1 MATEKREI
9 EIALRSKSAEAS
21 ADKLTG
27 KVKGVG
33 TAADGSER
41 SMFKL
46 SKAAAAVGSALATA
60 AISKFFIDATKA
72 ATAFN
77 ASMSNLSAI
86 TGATGKDLDFLRKTA
101 LEFGATTTLSATQAA
116 EALKLV
122 ASAKPDLLSN
132 AAALKEVTRQAVL
145 LAEASGGTLQLADAA
160 GVVGKALNQF
170 GADADQAA
178 RFVNVLAAGSKF
190 GSSEV
195 LATSEALKAAGVAAA
210 SAKVSFEETNAAI
223 QVLAKNGISGAEAGT
238 ALRNIFLKLD
248 TDTNSKLRPSV
259 VGFSQALKNLNDLNE
274 DGAAQVK
281 RFGLENIIAGKSLL
295 SSVSTLGDLTT
306 KLTGTN
312 TAFDQASTNVD
323 NLGGDVKAL
332 GSAFESLQIQV
343 GSLAD
348 GDLRKLTQSTTQFLQ
363 ALTGNEDALKEWG
376 GALDNIESAALSLA
390 IVLSGKLASLMVSA
404 TSSVIAQIAANNKL
418 LVSEAASLKSKQT
431 LAAQQA
437 AFAIQTKN
445 QAMLA
450 LQVAANETRRG
461 IAITNLARA
470 NSAAIATQSALT
482 AATNA
487 YTVAAGRASIAARG
501 LTGAVALLGG
511 PVGIA
516 LIAAAS
522 IAYFVTQADKAETSA
537 DKYAAKVRGL
547 TGDLDGLEQS
557 QNKANIRL
565 RENLKISIA
574 SEIEKATKALKE
586 QEALVVDIASSQ
598 NPMGFETARLKSEE
612 MRAELE
618 KLKQSLFELESQ
630 TSKGNILGDDF
641 ISEKAKQDVADLFSG
656 SSGADLFGG
665 GGGESQDPKGAG
677 KESPD
682 TPKSSGSTFI
692 DRLRL
697 ETEQLQM
704 HLELRKAIE
713 SGFITEAEALE
724 VERFANE
731 SMRYQEKFDYE
742 ILKLGEDE
750 EAKEALREQ
759 YRMLQLERVLEF
771 EQLITEAHQKGEDER
786 VASTEKGEQLV
797 RAARQGTVDASLGL
811 LSVFA
816 SKSKA
821 AAIAMLAIQKAQ
833 AISTTIASAL
843 AGSIAVYA
851 QLPYPV
857 AIGAS
862 AKILAQGKIT
872 AGLIAATGLA
882 QGAGILSG
890 GGSVSSS
897 SSIGGDASY
906 NTGAQPSQP
915 ESKQPTRVINITGLE
930 GYGDDQPIPLTV
942 GGLRDLLSSNEDVNI
957 AINEGQQG
965 ARRIG
970 AI

>member
-259 VGFSQALKNLNDLNE
+259 VGLSQALKNLNDLNE

-390 IVLSGKLASLMVSA
+390 IVLSGRLASSMVSA

-641 ISEKAKQDVADLFSG
+641 ISDKAKQDVADLFSG

-665 GGGESQDPKGAG
+665 GGG
-677 KESPD
+677 D
-682 TPKSSGSTFI
+682 TSSTSTGGSSSGGESKGNGFESLQA
-692 DRLRL
+692 RLKL
-697 ETEQLQM
+697 ETQ
-704 HLELRKAIE
+704 AIME
-713 SGFITEAEALE
+713 EAEVRRA
-724 VERFANE
+724 FAE
-731 SMRYQEKFDYE
+731 GE
-742 ILKLGEDE
+742 INKKQLDE
-750 EAKEALREQ
+750 ELALQGIYYQYEGRRMAIMENEKLTAEQKTALLAELAEQEIAAEQSKQDQLTGAAKEGADARTEIMTQEQ
-759 YRMLQLERVLEF
+759 MATKNMLINTAVAAFNLTQNANQQMTK
-771 EQLITEAHQKGEDER
+771 EQKKQAKRSIYIQT
-786 VASTEKGEQLV
+786 
-797 RAARQGTVDASLGL
+797 
-811 LSVFA
+811 
-816 SKSKA
+816 A
-821 AAIAMLAIQKAQ
+821 AAIARAYGENNFYVASGMALFLAGMQLKQLNSVDTA
-833 AISTTIASAL
+833 AASAPPSS
-843 AGSIAVYA
+843 GFN
-851 QLPYPV
+851 
-857 AIGAS
+857 AS
-862 AKILAQGKIT
+862 S
-872 AGLIAATGLA
+872 AAPPTVEN
-882 QGAGILSG
+882 Q
-890 GGSVSSS
+890 
-897 SSIGGDASY
+897 
-906 NTGAQPSQP
+906 SQN
-915 ESKQPTRVINITGLE
+915 RVINITGLE

-942 GGLRDLLSSNEDVNI
+942 GGLRDLLSSNEDVSI